1 MKKNFHSYFQ
11 GRYYDDED
19 LYGSDDSDTKTRMK
33 EPRRRN
39 ESVPHEKVNDVMVD
53 TLIWLIT
60 ISISDRSTKADIDPT
75 PPPSGQILSFQC
87 SFRQKICKIIG

>member
-75 PPPSGQILSFQC
+75 PLLRAKFFHFNAVFGKKFA
-87 SFRQKICKIIG
+87 K